1 MHMCPYACTHT
12 HTYME
17 AADGP
22 RTHADE
28 FSKVLFL
35 VPLRSKSTNALT
47 FENLSKAVGA
57 ASYADYYVRHHPE
70 FVDLVDAQLLLGR
83 APELGRED

>member
-1 MHMCPYACTHT
+1 
-12 HTYME
+12 ME

-22 RTHADE
+22 RTHTDE